1 MNEKK
6 TIKHFRELEV
16 YQIAF
21 QEAMKI
27 FQITK
32 GFPFIERFSITDQIR
47 RSSRSVCSNL
57 AEAWRKRKYI
67 AVFVNKITDSMQEA
81 SETQTW
87 LEFSKSC
94 SYIDQKQF
102 NELDNEYERIIRM
115 LNSMEIN
122 ANKFCF
128 GKNK

>member
-87 LEFSKSC
+87 LEFSKAC
-94 SYIDQKQF
+94 SYIDQDQF
-102 NELDNEYERIIRM
+102 NELDSEYERIIRM